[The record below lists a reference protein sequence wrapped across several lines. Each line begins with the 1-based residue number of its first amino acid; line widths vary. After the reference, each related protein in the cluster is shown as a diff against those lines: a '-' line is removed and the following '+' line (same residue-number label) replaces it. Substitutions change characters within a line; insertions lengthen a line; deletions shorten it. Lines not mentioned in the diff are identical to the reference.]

1 MASPTDTRER
11 GPGMSRPP
19 ELEVEPPVRGGLF
32 LMFAAWLLVIEGL
45 HSLLTLIEDIMNG
58 GDSWPTWAYVVIAA
72 LSFGG
77 AAALYTSRRWGY
89 YLAGLL
95 ALVAGFAVIP
105 PFVGGFAVFAIL
117 EVALLAA
124 GWRAVGSFEAI
135 QLASAKLPWR
145 AKLLLVQLVLAIGLV
160 RLFLALELDLEWMRD
175 NWWNIVSKGLP
186 LTLWISVLAISL
198 AIMLALFGA
207 LARLSRNPV
216 GYGVAGFY
224 TSFFRGTPLLVQIFL
239 IYFGV
244 GEIGVRM
251 RGTPLEGLGSI
262 LILDVVPAAVLAIGL
277 NYGAYMTE
285 IFRAGIQSVGHGQAE
300 AADALGMGYGLR
312 MRRIVLPQAV
322 RVIIPPTGNEF
333 IAMTKDSSL
342 AYTIGALEL
351 FRRADLAGREAF
363 RTFEAFLIAAG
374 MYWILTGIL
383 TFFQAR
389 LERKMSAGYV
399 RAEATGAKTSRK
411 MTFLPSAGAGGQG
424 GGAGGVLT
432 MTDEEGGS
440 KTVGIDGTSTT
451 LDDEEDRS

>member
-89 YLAGLL
+89 YLAGAL
-95 ALVAGFAVIP
+95 ALVAGFAIVP

-124 GWRAVGSFEAI
+124 GWKAVGSFEAI

-160 RLFLALELDLEWMRD
+160 RLFLALELDLEWMQD

-285 IFRAGIQSVGHGQAE
+285 IFRAGIQSIPRGQME
-300 AADALGMGYGLR
+300 AARSLGMTNIQA
-312 MRRIVLPQAV
+312 MRYIILPQAI
-322 RVIIPPTGNEF
+322 RVILPPVGNEF
-333 IAMTKDSSL
+333 VTLLKDSSL
-342 AYTIGALEL
+342 VSILAVSDLT
-351 FRRADLAGREAF
+351 RRGREFVA
-363 RTFEAFLIAAG
+363 RTFLSFDTFTMVALC
-374 MYWILTGIL
+374 YLILTLLFTRVFTAIEHR
-383 TFFQAR
+383 TAV
-389 LERKMSAGYV
+389 EKH
-399 RAEATGAKTSRK
+399 
-411 MTFLPSAGAGGQG
+411 
-424 GGAGGVLT
+424 
-432 MTDEEGGS
+432 
-440 KTVGIDGTSTT
+440 
-451 LDDEEDRS
+451 